1 MRRIYAISDGCFQED
16 KKIDQTLVRLLNKER
31 PRILFLP
38 MALEIP
44 EYPIANFNQFVNQFH
59 KRYGEELGCQTDV
72 ILTRDNAPSKELIR
86 EKVLSSDA
94 VYVGPGHVPTM
105 MTKMR
110 QFGFDEVLK
119 EAYEK
124 GVVMAGMSAGAMCW
138 FWPQLGFINSRFYPH
153 YQEYDRVPDGY
164 AANDPSAT
172 LFIDERVGQFVKLN
186 PNTNLYILKTID
198 GVQKKTLFRSFDSPN
213 ANPGRD

>member
-16 KKIDQTLVRLLNKER
+16 KKIDQTLVRLLNKEK

-38 MALEIP
+38 MPLEIP
-44 EYPIANFNQFVNQFH
+44 EYPIASFNQFVNQFH
-59 KRYGEELGCQTDV
+59 KRYRDELGCQTDV
-72 ILTRDNAPSKELIR
+72 ILTRDNPLSKEVIR

-105 MTKMR
+105 MDKMK

-124 GVVMAGMSAGAMCW
+124 GIMMAGMSAGAMCW
-138 FWPQLGFINSRFYPH
+138 FWPQLGFIKSRFYPH
-153 YQEYDRVPDGY
+153 YQTYDCVPDGY

-172 LFIDERVGQFVKLN
+172 LFIDERVGQFVKLH
-186 PNTNLYILKTID
+186 PTTNLYKLETID
-198 GVQKKTLFRSFDSPN
+198 GVQKRTIVTLYDCPN
-213 ANPGRD
+213 TNPGR